1 MQLYKGGGKMTKYK
15 TVVIVNDENDTLI
28 CSKQFSNFDD
38 SMEYVKECMKY
49 DNYRVEIYNVK
60 VVEKDD

>member
-1 MQLYKGGGKMTKYK
+1 MTKYK
-15 TVVIVNDENDTLI
+15 TLVVVNDENDTLI

>member
-1 MQLYKGGGKMTKYK
+1 MIKYK
-15 TVVIVNDENDTLI
+15 TVVVVNDYNDTLI

-49 DNYRVEIYNVK
+49 NYRVEIYNVK
-60 VVEKDD
+60 VVER